1 MGMIIFYKT
10 LGICCWTIAKKYYV
24 PPKENEK
31 NEKIDVFRENYI
43 ELNSDDINVH
53 ETAKFW
59 NLIEK

>member
-1 MGMIIFYKT
+1 MGMIIFYKAM
-10 LGICCWTIAKKYYV
+10 GICCWTIAKKYYV

-53 ETAKFW
+53 ETAKF
-59 NLIEK
+59 